1 GRASDTGNPRQHA
14 RAVRRTRRL
23 TQRVR
28 RARAFMP
35 PTIRGW
41 GLAVRAAPV
50 TGALILVLVVADH
63 IHGGKFQRI
72 DGDYFQV
79 EPALAALYGF
89 ALLHFVVD
97 GDGVI
102 AFGTNNSHGK

>member
-50 TGALILVLVVADH
+50 TGALLLVLVGDGHILFIVVADH
-63 IHGGKFQRI
+63 IHGGKFQ
-72 DGDYFQV
+72 GV
-79 EPALAALYGF
+79 ERNFLPGEAALAPLF
-89 ALLHFVVD
+89 WFPPPPLRRRR
-97 GDGVI
+97 
-102 AFGTNNSHGK
+102 